1 MQRKNL
7 FFLLPCFVLALFI
20 FTGCNKDKD
29 QVKPAVKT
37 QVAGV
42 WKFESTRWVS
52 FENGTVADDETDYGT
67 TETIEFKSDGTVIN
81 KSINTTFTGTWALT
95 DSDKKMMLSLDGE
108 SNVWDIKAV
117 SASKLV
123 LFHAMSEVEDGVTYK
138 DEITISLKK

>member
-1 MQRKNL
+1 
-7 FFLLPCFVLALFI
+7 LALFI

>member
-52 FENGTVADDETDYGT
+52 FENGTVADDETT
-67 TETIEFKSDGTVIN
+67 ALPKRLN
-81 KSINTTFTGTWALT
+81 LKATGL
-95 DSDKKMMLSLDGE
+95 
-108 SNVWDIKAV
+108 
-117 SASKLV
+117 
-123 LFHAMSEVEDGVTYK
+123 
-138 DEITISLKK
+138 